1 MYKTDSFI
9 SADEIKEIVGISKS
23 KAYSLIQELNSE
35 LKEKGYLTVTG
46 RVSRKYF
53 EERFYGLVE
62 KEQEEMRWLFTK
74 TKIVAHGT
82 RPFYMWIGREK
93 DDES

>member
-1 MYKTDSFI
+1 
-9 SADEIKEIVGISKS
+9 
-23 KAYSLIQELNSE
+23 
-35 LKEKGYLTVTG
+35 
-46 RVSRKYF
+46 
-53 EERFYGLVE
+53 
-62 KEQEEMRWLFTK
+62 MRWLFTK